1 MPKQLFTSKTLIIL
15 SLVLNFY
22 VVSYASAITRAP
34 GSGSAT
40 SSPVQPIPEGV
51 NPNVN
56 GSVEYSHPVRP
67 GDGDNTATNTN
78 SNLQNGSAD
87 NTNTY
92 KLGFA
97 SNGFNWLWLIGI
109 IIVGII
115 IFGIYRMF
123 KKQDEN

>member
-1 MPKQLFTSKTLIIL
+1 MQKLHFTSKTLIIL
-15 SLVLNFY
+15 SLVLSFSTA
-22 VVSYASAITRAP
+22 SYAFAITRAP

-67 GDGDNTATNTN
+67 GDGDSTATNTAAGSVTAQDN
-78 SNLQNGSAD
+78 ASNNI
-87 NTNTY
+87 

-97 SNGFNWLWLIGI
+97 SNGFNWLWLLGI

-115 IFGIYRMF
+115 IFGIYRVF